1 MEPAFFQTIRVRDS
15 AIADFTYEEPIASL
29 LGSHKG
35 SMVDLGSTIRTPGT
49 AWSLGSK
56 DSSATRCCSH
66 QRC

>member
-35 SMVDLGSTIRTPGT
+35 SMVDLGEHYSNS
-49 AWSLGSK
+49 WHSLVARLQGFIS
-56 DSSATRCCSH
+56 D
-66 QRC
+66 